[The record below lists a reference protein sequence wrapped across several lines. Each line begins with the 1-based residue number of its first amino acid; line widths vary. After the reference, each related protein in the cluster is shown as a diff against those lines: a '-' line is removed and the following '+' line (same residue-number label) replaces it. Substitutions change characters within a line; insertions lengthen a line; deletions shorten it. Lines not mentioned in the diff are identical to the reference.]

1 MVTGHK
7 FMELTT
13 NNIEPTKN
21 KLSILI
27 AQDGFSFCTGNK
39 ESHKVEDLKHKT
51 FLSQQTPEN
60 LLKEIKLG
68 IEQAFSKEEAVDEL
82 EVIYSNTL
90 NTLVPDA
97 FFTEENLTDYLK
109 FNIKIL
115 ATDYVTFD
123 DVEAIKAKNVYI
135 PYTNI
140 NNYLFEKFGEFSFK
154 HITSSL
160 IEFVKKRDLKTR
172 VLLHV
177 HPTHFHMIFFKEGE
191 LQLANSFNYQTKEDF
206 IYYVLFVLE
215 QLELDPLEI
224 PILVFGHIE
233 KEDSNYHMLSTYIK
247 YLDLLKIDTTS
258 IYLSENIT
266 ANTQLHHLIL
276 SQF

>member
-1 MVTGHK
+1 
-7 FMELTT
+7 MELTT
-13 NNIEPTKN
+13 NNIQPIKN

-27 AQDGFSFCTGNK
+27 AQDGFSFCVGNK
-39 ESHKVEDLKHKT
+39 ESHKIEDFKQKS

-60 LLKEIKLG
+60 LLKELKVAIDHAFDTEEA
-68 IEQAFSKEEAVDEL
+68 IEQL

-90 NTLVPDA
+90 YTLVPNA

-109 FNIKIL
+109 FNTKIL

-123 DVEAIKAKNVYI
+123 DVEAIQAKNVYI

-140 NNYLFEKFGEFSFK
+140 NNYLFEKFGEFSYK
-154 HITSSL
+154 HNCSTL
-160 IEFVKKRDLKTR
+160 IELAKAQNLKTE

-177 HPTHFHMIFFKEGE
+177 HPTHFHAVIFKEGE

-224 PILVFGHIE
+224 PILVSGHIE
-233 KEDSNYHMLSTYIK
+233 KEDGNYDMLSTYIK
-247 YLDLLKIDTTS
+247 HLDFFKTDMTS
-258 IYLSENIT
+258 ISLSENT
-266 ANTQLHHLIL
+266 TVNTQLHHLIL

>member
-1 MVTGHK
+1 
-7 FMELTT
+7 MELTT
-13 NNIEPTKN
+13 NNIEPIKN

-39 ESHKVEDLKHKT
+39 ESHKIAEFKHKA
-51 FLSQQTPEN
+51 FLSQQSPEN
-60 LLKEIKLG
+60 LLKELKVAIDY
-68 IEQAFSKEEAVDEL
+68 AFSNQETIDKL

-90 NTLVPDA
+90 YTLVPNA

-109 FNIKIL
+109 FNTKIL

-123 DVEAIKAKNVYI
+123 DVETIRAKNVYI

-154 HITSSL
+154 HISSSL
-160 IEFVKKRDLKTR
+160 IELAKTQDLKTE

-177 HPTHFHMIFFKEGE
+177 HPTHFHIVVFKEGK

-224 PILVFGHIE
+224 PIFIFGEIE
-233 KEDSNYHMLSTYIK
+233 KEDSNYNMLSTYVK
-247 YLDLLKIDTTS
+247 HLEFFKIDMNPIS
-258 IYLSENIT
+258 LSKNI
-266 ANTQLHHLIL
+266 NVDTQLHHLIL